1 MSHRSS
7 IKSEVILDD
16 VSSEQTSQELLV
28 TDFRHVVFSVGTS
41 GSADLD
47 VKFRGAITDPQA
59 DTTTDLTSAAS
70 QTNQWDYV
78 QVINLNDQGTDNGDT
93 GIVYSGTDAV
103 ELVEVN
109 TNLLSRLVVEV
120 TNYTTGSVTVIGKA
134 TGN

>member
-41 GSADLD
+41 GNADLD
-47 VKFRGAITDPQA
+47 VKFRAAITDPQA
-59 DTTTDLTSAAS
+59 STTTDLTSAAS

-78 QVINLNDQGTDNGDT
+78 QVINLNNQGTENGDS
-93 GIVYSGTDAV
+93 GLVYSGTDAV

-109 TNLLSRLVVEV
+109 TNLISRLVVEV

-134 TGN
+134 SAN